1 MQPNNWN
8 SPTWWR
14 QAVVYQIY
22 PRSFADSNGDGIGDL
37 QGIIS
42 RVPYLESLGVD
53 AVWLSPFYP
62 SALADGGYDV
72 DDYRDVDP
80 RIGTMV
86 DFDQMVAALHD
97 AGIKV
102 FVDIVP
108 NHSSNRHVW
117 FQQALAAE
125 PSSPERDRF
134 IFRRGIGPN
143 HDQPPSQWKAS
154 FGGNVWEPVGDGW
167 YYFHIFAPEQ
177 PDWNWENR
185 EVRDDFLT
193 TLRFWSDHGVDGFR
207 VDVAMAL
214 AKGFGSDYPEVLPT
228 EEELYATPIGPDHLL
243 YDRDAVDDIYAEWRS
258 VFNEYDPPRV
268 AVAELWAEPSPR
280 KARYA
285 TDASLGQAFYFDI
298 LHAGF
303 WPKKVRHAV
312 DQVLGWAKDSGSS
325 STWVLSNHDNVR
337 HATRFGLPDVDSED
351 VWAGFDRD
359 RQWLLT
365 GGTVPSEDIP
375 RGLRRALALTTF
387 LLGLPGSMYL
397 YQGEE
402 LGLREVA
409 DIPAEDRQDP
419 IFFRS
424 PGYNVGRDGCR
435 VPLPWT
441 PDGPS
446 FGFGSGGAHLPQ
458 PAWFAQYAASVE
470 EADPS
475 SPLNLYRKALRL
487 RHELQG
493 AEEFSWIDA
502 PDQVLWFERPGG
514 WQVVT
519 NFGSSP
525 VPWND
530 LGFESIPD
538 SMVLA
543 TQPLDPSGLP
553 GETTVWL
560 KV

>member
-1 MQPNNWN
+1 MKPDNWN

-22 PRSFADSNGDGIGDL
+22 PRSFADSDGDGIGDL
-37 QGIIS
+37 QGIVS
-42 RVPYLESLGVD
+42 RVPYLESLGID

-80 RIGTMV
+80 RIGTMA

-108 NHSSNRHVW
+108 NHSSNRHAW
-117 FQQALAAE
+117 FQQALDAE
-125 PSSPERDRF
+125 PGSPERDRF
-134 IFRRGIGPN
+134 IFRRGIGPD
-143 HDQPPSQWKAS
+143 HDQPPSQWKAA

-214 AKGFGSDYPEVLPT
+214 AKGFGSDHPDVLPT

-243 YDRDAVDDIYAEWRS
+243 YDRDAVDEIYAEWRA

-285 TDASLGQAFYFDI
+285 TDSSLGQAFYFDI

-303 WPKKVRHAV
+303 SPHKVRRVV

-365 GGTVPSEDIP
+365 GGTVPCEDIE

-419 IFFRS
+419 IFYRS

-441 PDGPS
+441 QDGTS
-446 FGFGSGGAHLPQ
+446 FGFGPGGAHLPQ
-458 PAWFAQYAASVE
+458 PAWFAQYAVSAE
-470 EADPS
+470 DGDPH
-475 SPLNLYRKALRL
+475 SPLTVYRRALRL
-487 RHELQG
+487 RHELQT
-493 AEEFSWIDA
+493 AEELAWMDA
-502 PDQVLWFERPGG
+502 PDQILRFERPSG
-514 WQVVT
+514 WQVIT
-519 NFGSSP
+519 NFSP
-525 VPWND
+525 DPVAWKD
-530 LGFESIPD
+530 LGFDSIPE
-538 SMVLA
+538 SAVLS
-543 TQPLDPSGLP
+543 TRPLESNGLA
-553 GETTVWL
+553 GETTIWL
-560 KV
+560 TS